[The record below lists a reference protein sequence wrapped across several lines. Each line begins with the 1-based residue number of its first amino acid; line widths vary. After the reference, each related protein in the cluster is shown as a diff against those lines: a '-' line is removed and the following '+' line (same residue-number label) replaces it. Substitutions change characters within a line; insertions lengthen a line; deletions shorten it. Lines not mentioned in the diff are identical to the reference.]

1 MASYGGGGGSGGGME
16 SVKPVVGIYS
26 SKESS
31 VMIEESVVS
40 FAVLEPLQADSV
52 TSEVARPTILTNFPA
67 CWRSLSLFSIYRTSD
82 SHFGQVPLQKPV
94 WVHGVGA

>member
-1 MASYGGGGGSGGGME
+1 MASYGGGGGSGGGTE

-31 VMIEESVVS
+31 VIIVAESIFS

-67 CWRSLSLFSIYRTSD
+67 CWRSLSSFSI
-82 SHFGQVPLQKPV
+82 
-94 WVHGVGA
+94 